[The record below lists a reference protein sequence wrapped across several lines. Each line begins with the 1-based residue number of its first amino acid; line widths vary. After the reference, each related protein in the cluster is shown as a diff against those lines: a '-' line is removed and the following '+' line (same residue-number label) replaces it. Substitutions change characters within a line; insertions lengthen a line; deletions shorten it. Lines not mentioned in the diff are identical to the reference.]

1 MKVEEKCTSIQ
12 RKRVGVLIEFAFEN
26 ECGESR
32 NKSQETILKRNNRR
46 KNSEQHFLL
55 RQFT

>member
-1 MKVEEKCTSIQ
+1 MNVEEKCTNIQ

-32 NKSQETILKRNNRR
+32 NKFQETILKRNNRR
-46 KNSEQHFLL
+46 KNSEHFLL
-55 RQFT
+55 RQLT

>member
-1 MKVEEKCTSIQ
+1 MNVEEKCTSIQ

-32 NKSQETILKRNNRR
+32 NKFQETILKRNNRR
-46 KNSEQHFLL
+46 KNSEHFLL
-55 RQFT
+55 RQLT